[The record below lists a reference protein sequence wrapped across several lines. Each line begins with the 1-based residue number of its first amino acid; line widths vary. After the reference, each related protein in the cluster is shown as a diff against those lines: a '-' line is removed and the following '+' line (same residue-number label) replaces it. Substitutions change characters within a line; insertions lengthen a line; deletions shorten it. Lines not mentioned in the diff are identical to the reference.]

1 MTIHTSADSSTC
13 VKRWRNSAATATPT
27 RASAMTLVS
36 SVAFSNSSASAP
48 LSWRSSGTTTRMAR
62 TTNKIERRRRTR
74 APSAEIGALGAMSRR
89 QPSWQLRHDAGA
101 LLGAEREPA
110 RNFVEG
116 PCAPDA
122 QSRDRIDRAHFI
134 AGGLDGHELSRVGRD
149 AAGQIRIA
157 PPKANPPL
165 QIAK

>member
-1 MTIHTSADSSTC
+1 MTIQTSADSSTC
-13 VKRWRNSAATATPT
+13 VKRWRNSAAIATPT
-27 RASAMTLVS
+27 SASAMILVS
-36 SVAFSNSSASAP
+36 SVALSNSSDSAA
-48 LSWRSSGTTTRMAR
+48 LFRRSSRTSTRMAR
-62 TTNKIERRRRTR
+62 RTNRIQRRRRTR
-74 APSAEIGALGAMSRR
+74 TPSTEIGALGAMSQS

-101 LLGAEREPA
+101 FLGAEREPA

>member
-1 MTIHTSADSSTC
+1 MI
-13 VKRWRNSAATATPT
+13 
-27 RASAMTLVS
+27 LVS
-36 SVAFSNSSASAP
+36 SVALSNSSASAA
-48 LSWRSSGTTTRMAR
+48 LFRRSSR
-62 TTNKIERRRRTR
+62 TSRIQRRRRTR
-74 APSAEIGALGAMSRR
+74 TPSTEIGALGATSRS

-101 LLGAEREPA
+101 FLGAEREPA

-149 AAGQIRIA
+149 AAGKIRIA
-157 PPKANPPL
+157 AQNA
-165 QIAK
+165 IAAILRA